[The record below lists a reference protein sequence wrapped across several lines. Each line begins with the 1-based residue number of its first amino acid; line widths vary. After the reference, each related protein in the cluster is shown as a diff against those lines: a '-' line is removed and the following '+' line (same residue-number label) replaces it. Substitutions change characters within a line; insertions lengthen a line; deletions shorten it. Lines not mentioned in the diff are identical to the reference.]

1 MKTIPAGTYLFKESG
16 VDFSAGKGVKIEG
29 TSSSQLQLVNNNIYY
44 TGTLTFGDSMGSNQY
59 EGFLSS
65 TYSYNVYDYTGK
77 WGISYRPGTSMPTT
91 TYPDDTTEIRTVLIT
106 SDLDVSDLAYEVFWS
121 NTEHEAVKL
130 NRPGIYFE
138 KGIIHINNNDAHAE
152 YINIYK
158 RIASTG
164 SSSDYQ
170 KIATV
175 PITSTYDV
183 ESVTAPNTSYDM
195 VCTCSSSSPDYLESD
210 FSDAVYFNRNANFTL
225 TYSFSLDVT
234 NDYIGFLS
242 VSGSAT
248 IYDKIYEYTITN
260 VTEHNY
266 SKTFTIPIYDDS
278 SENFVC
284 EVTSSLKQGYYCKDD
299 ISETFH
305 YATISGGS
313 FTADYVR
320 NSVQSVSPFVTKL
333 FNGEVLAY
341 QFVSTFAIDGI
352 SVLKDSDIPI
362 EYDYTITFYTQDG
375 ARNEYKLTLDKH
387 TMLKGVSKTIDNPF
401 PEYPLGFDNNIE
413 PVSSPGAF
421 YIITDFIF
429 DGGIDMKLYRN
440 SSEQNRVDKSKYL
453 ESAGVLN
460 GVLRDECDMV
470 NPVIVIEYHKVPDFN
485 YIYIPAFKRYY
496 FLTKFE
502 FVRKNAYRLF
512 LHVDVLM
519 SYKDG
524 IKNLECL
531 VLRNEYIYNKYISPK
546 INNIIEKDYYT
557 QTVELPPKTEQ
568 IIFTKLTEEDWGN
581 DNNVYGKVCI
591 ALQVV
596 TAY

>member
-1 MKTIPAGTYLFKESG
+1 MKTIPAGTYLFKATG
-16 VDFSAGKGVKIEG
+16 VDFSAGKGAKMEG
-29 TSSSQLQLVNNNIYY
+29 TSSNQLELVKDNTYY
-44 TGTLTFGDSMGSNQY
+44 NGTLTFGNSMGSNSY
-59 EGFLSS
+59 EGFLQG
-65 TYSYNVYDYTGK
+65 TYDYNVYDYTGK

-91 TYPDDTTEIRTVLIT
+91 TYPEDTTEIRTVLIA
-106 SDLDVSDLAYEVFWS
+106 SDLDVSDLVYDVFWS

-130 NRPGIYFE
+130 SRPGIYFE
-138 KGIIHINNNDAHAE
+138 NGIIHINNPDRNAE
-152 YINIYK
+152 FINIYK
-158 RIASTG
+158 RVSNTG

-170 KIATV
+170 KIATIPV
-175 PITSTYDV
+175 GGAYDV
-183 ESVTAPNTSYDM
+183 ESVTVPNTSYDM

-225 TYSFSLDVT
+225 IYSFSLDAA

-242 VSGSAT
+242 VSGSTT
-248 IYDKIYEYTITN
+248 IFDKIYEYTITN
-260 VTEHNY
+260 VAEHNY

-278 SENFVC
+278 SENFTC
-284 EVTSSLKQGYYCKDD
+284 EVTTSLKQGYYSKDGTT
-299 ISETFH
+299 ETFH
-305 YATISGGS
+305 SAAISGGS
-313 FTADYVR
+313 YTVDFVR
-320 NSVQSVSPFVTKL
+320 NSVKSVPPFVTKL
-333 FNGEVLAY
+333 FNGDVLAY

-352 SVLKDSDIPI
+352 SVLKDLDIG
-362 EYDYTITFYTQDG
+362 YDYTITFYTQDG
-375 ARNEYKLTLDKH
+375 AKNEYKLKLDSH
-387 TMLKGVSKTIDNPF
+387 TMLKGVSKTPDNAF
-401 PEYPLGFDNNIE
+401 PEYPLGYDNDIE
-413 PVSSPGAF
+413 PVSEPSGF
-421 YIITDFIF
+421 YIITDYIF
-429 DGGIDMKLYRN
+429 DGGIDMNLYKN

-460 GVLRDECDMV
+460 GILRDECDVV
-470 NPVIVIEYHKVPDFN
+470 NPVIVIDYHKVPDFN

-531 VLRNEYIYNKYISPK
+531 VLRNEYRYNKHISTQ
-546 INNIIEKDYYT
+546 INNVIEKDYYT
-557 QTVELPPKTEQ
+557 QIVELPQKTENV
-568 IIFTKLTEEDWGN
+568 IFTKLDENDWGN

-591 ALQVV
+591 ALQIV

>member
-1 MKTIPAGTYLFKESG
+1 MKTIPAGTYLFKASG
-16 VDFSAGKGVKIEG
+16 VDFSAGKGAKIQG

-44 TGTLTFGDSMGSNQY
+44 SGSLTFGDAMGSNSY

-65 TYSYNVYDYTGK
+65 TYYYNVYDYTGK
-77 WGISYRPGTSMPTT
+77 WGLRYTPGTSMPTT

-106 SDLDVSDLAYEVFWS
+106 SDLDVSDLVYDVFWS

-130 NRPGIYFE
+130 TRPGIYFE
-138 KGIIHINNNDAHAE
+138 KGIIHINNPDRNAE
-152 YINIYK
+152 FINIYK
-158 RIASTG
+158 RVASTG

-170 KIATV
+170 KIATIPV
-175 PITSTYDV
+175 RGTYDV
-183 ESVTAPNTSYDM
+183 ENVTVPNTSYDM

-210 FSDAVYFNRNANFTL
+210 FSDAVYFNRNDNFTL
-225 TYSFSLDVT
+225 TYSFSLDT
-234 NDYIGFLS
+234 ANDYIGFLS

-248 IYDKIYEYTITN
+248 IFEKIYEYTITN

-278 SENFVC
+278 SEGFAC
-284 EVTSSLKQGYYCKDD
+284 EVTSSLKQGYYSKDGTT
-299 ISETFH
+299 ETFH
-305 YATISGGS
+305 YAATSGDS
-313 FTADYVR
+313 YTVDFVR
-320 NSVQSVSPFVTKL
+320 NSVQSVPPFVTKL

-375 ARNEYKLTLDKH
+375 ARNEYKLTLDRY

-413 PVSSPGAF
+413 PISLPGAF
-421 YIITDFIF
+421 YIITDYIF

-460 GVLRDECDMV
+460 GILRDECDMI

-524 IKNLECL
+524 VKKLECL
-531 VLRNEYIYNKYISPK
+531 VLRNEYRYNKNISSSLP
-546 INNIIEKDYYT
+546 IVQNVDYYSKE
-557 QTVELPPKTEQ
+557 VPLPLSSRE
-568 IIFTKLTEEDWGN
+568 IIFTKLNDNDWGYN
-581 DNNVYGKVCI
+581 ESYGIPCI
-591 ALQVV
+591 ALQVICNV
-596 TAY
+596 

>member
-1 MKTIPAGTYLFKESG
+1 MKTISAGTYLFKATG
-16 VDFSAGKGVKIEG
+16 VDFSAGKGAKIQG
-29 TSSSQLQLVNNNIYY
+29 SSSSQIQLVHNNVYEP
-44 TGTLTFGDSMGSNQY
+44 GTLTFGDVMGSNSY
-59 EGFLSS
+59 EGTIGSS
-65 TYSYNVYDYTGK
+65 LYYNVYDGR
-77 WGISYRPGTSMPTT
+77 WGLQYRPGTSMPTT

-106 SDLDVSDLAYEVFWS
+106 SDLDVSDLVYDVFWS

-138 KGIIHINNNDAHAE
+138 KGIIHINNNDTHAE

-183 ESVTAPNTSYDM
+183 ENVTVPNTSYDM

-225 TYSFSLDVT
+225 TYSFSLDAA

-242 VSGSAT
+242 VSGSTT
-248 IYDKIYEYTITN
+248 IFDKIYEYTITN

-266 SKTFTIPIYDDS
+266 SKTFTVPIYDDG
-278 SENFVC
+278 SEGFAC
-284 EVTSSLKQGYYCKDD
+284 EVTSSLKQGYYSKDGTT
-299 ISETFH
+299 ETFH
-305 YATISGGS
+305 YAATSGDS
-313 FTADYVR
+313 YTVDFVR
-320 NSVQSVSPFVTKL
+320 NSVQSVPPFVTKL

-341 QFVSTFAIDGI
+341 QFVSIFAIDGI

-413 PVSSPGAF
+413 PVSLPGAF

-429 DGGIDMKLYRN
+429 DGGIDMNLYRN

-460 GVLRDECDMV
+460 GILRDECDMV
-470 NPVIVIEYHKVPDFN
+470 NPIIVIEYHKVPDFN

-502 FVRKNAYRLF
+502 FVRKNAYRLY

-524 IKNLECL
+524 VKNLECL
-531 VLRNEYIYNKYISPK
+531 ILRNEYRYNKNISSSLP
-546 INNIIEKDYYT
+546 IVQNVDYYSKE
-557 QTVELPPKTEQ
+557 VPLPISSQE
-568 IIFTKLTEEDWGN
+568 IIFTKLDDNDWGYN
-581 DNNVYGKVCI
+581 EPYGIPCI
-591 ALQVV
+591 ALQVICNV
-596 TAY
+596 